1 VIVRKRL
8 KHYLETAFSTEHIQA
23 TSIALKDHLGELSI
37 TAVYSP
43 PKHNIKTTDYV
54 KFFQTLGY
62 RFNAG
67 GDYNAKNTY
76 WGSRTN
82 TTKGR
87 ELYKAIKNNNL
98 QHLSSGQPTYWPSDT
113 AKQPDLQDFCITK
126 GIATQHAS
134 VESCLELTSDH
145 TPIIVNMHTNFLQQ
159 PKKP

>member
-1 VIVRKRL
+1 MIVRKRL

-43 PKHNIKTTDYV
+43 PKHNIKTDYE
-54 KFFQTLGY
+54 KFFQTLGH
-62 RFNAG
+62 RFIAG

-76 WGSRTN
+76 WGSRTT

-87 ELYKAIKNNNL
+87 ELYKTIKNNNL

-113 AKQPDLQDFCITK
+113 AKQPDLLDFCIT
-126 GIATQHAS
+126 QNAS

-145 TPIIVNMHTNFLQQ
+145 TPIIVNMHTYFLQQ
-159 PKKP
+159 PKKPSL